1 MVDRRNVIIKEISR
15 LAGQMFSTGTGTVY
29 LYGSQARG
37 DSSPRSD
44 WDILIVTDDSIATDD
59 DFRYFAFPFAE
70 IGWRY
75 GEQITPLHY
84 TKSQWDAEK
93 DTAFYS
99 NVLADAIKL

>member
-37 DSSPRSD
+37 DSSPHSD

-99 NVLADAIKL
+99 SVLADAIKL